1 MKALILGSLLCTRE
15 QLPGIVDALNYLR
28 DGGTKISCSKV
39 KRTDGDKVVVP
50 LMYKGMTE
58 ALTGQVA
65 TILDC
70 GQITWSDNLL
80 PRASEP
86 SSIILA
92 RAISAGVERKGAIS
106 VDSILPDDKKDAFE
120 GLIGLERQK
129 RLISRVADAIAAYG
143 RDALECTNACF
154 LGGPGTGKTE
164 MAERFAKYCGL
175 RGITKTDKIV
185 KVSAADL
192 ISNHVGETPKL
203 VREAFDRADGG
214 MLFVDEAYSLTQGDC
229 NDYGKEAVNALV
241 EAMDRLRARVMVVV
255 AGYEDEMSEFLR
267 SNPGLESRFEFS
279 VRFEG
284 YTDEELAKIF
294 CHFSTTKQFLVSDE
308 VRVRLPETMG
318 MVRRSVEDFASART
332 VRKLFDSS
340 VIAAAQNHPDL
351 RTIECVDLEEAVS
364 EVEAK
369 PRCRRVGF
377 A

>member
-1 MKALILGSLLCTRE
+1 MKALMLGSLHCTRE

-39 KRTDGDKVVVP
+39 KRADGDSIVVP

-58 ALTGQVA
+58 ALEGQVA
-65 TILDC
+65 AVLDC
-70 GQITWSDNLL
+70 GQIVWSGNLL

-86 SSIILA
+86 SSIALA
-92 RAISAGVERKGAIS
+92 RAVSAEVKHKGAIS
-106 VDSILPDDKKDAFE
+106 IDSILPGCKTDAFE

-129 RLISRVADAIAAYG
+129 RLIRRVADAIAAYG
-143 RDALECTNACF
+143 RDVLECTNTCF

-175 RGITKTDKIV
+175 RGVTKSDKIV

-203 VREAFDRADGG
+203 VREAFGRADGG
-214 MLFVDEAYSLTQGDC
+214 MLFIDEAYSLTQGDC
-229 NDYGKEAVNALV
+229 NDYGQEAVNALV

-284 YTDEELAKIF
+284 YTDEELAEIF
-294 CHFSTTKQFLVSDE
+294 CHFGAAKRFLVSDE
-308 VRVRLPETMG
+308 VRERLPEKIG
-318 MVRRSVEDFASART
+318 LVRRSVENFASART

-340 VIAAAQNHPDL
+340 VMSAAQNHPDL
-351 RTIECVDLEEAVS
+351 RAIACEDLDEAIS
-364 EVEAK
+364 EVEAAS
-369 PRCRRVGF
+369 RCRRVGF